1 MPNINRKESKTLNG
15 NKKGSSLTLQK
26 IKNGKPPAK
35 IQIPKVPKRQIK
47 EKPMYLEKIKPK
59 PPSEENNLFA

>member
-1 MPNINRKESKTLNG
+1 MAI
-15 NKKGSSLTLQK
+15 KKGSSLTLQK

-35 IQIPKVPKRQIK
+35 TKIPKVPKRQIK